1 MMKQNDEMMKQNGN
15 DEMMKQNDEM
25 MKQNAEMM
33 NGAGSKQFEKIA
45 QNEGFLENF
54 QR

>member
-1 MMKQNDEMMKQNGN
+1 MMKQNG
-15 DEMMKQNDEM
+15 EMMKQNDEM

-33 NGAGSKQFEKIA
+33 NGAGSKQFKKIA